1 MLAFDSFERPPILS
15 LDSLAVAP
23 LSPVEVG
30 EDWRFLDDDL
40 EGTFNRRPFFEDD
53 PSPVD
58 AISFSLELS
67 WTSWGLSTRSRDI
80 SPFEV
85 DDGIYTG
92 SWGLASVVAVNSAL
106 PTAYKVPKLSSGG
119 GRAWGWRQFSL
130 WATRL
135 TRVNGLGCG
144 QVSRRCFLE

>member
-1 MLAFDSFERPPILS
+1 MLS

-30 EDWRFLDDDL
+30 DDWRFLDDDL
-40 EGTFNRRPFFEDD
+40 EGTFNRRPFLEDD
-53 PSPVD
+53 PSPAD

-67 WTSWGLSTRSRDI
+67 WTSWGLSIRSRDI

-92 SWGLASVVAVNSAL
+92 KLGSSLRSHWSA
-106 PTAYKVPKLSSGG
+106 
-119 GRAWGWRQFSL
+119 WRKSTWVRQP
-130 WATRL
+130 
-135 TRVNGLGCG
+135 G
-144 QVSRRCFLE
+144 

>member
-1 MLAFDSFERPPILS
+1 MLS

-40 EGTFNRRPFFEDD
+40 EGTFNRRAFLEDD
-53 PSPVD
+53 PSPAD
-58 AISFSLELS
+58 AVSFSLELS
-67 WTSWGLSTRSRDI
+67 WTSWGLSIRSRDI

-92 SWGLASVVAVNSAL
+92 CWDLACDRIGQHWG
-106 PTAYKVPKLSSGG
+106 TARGFDSQAGKE
-119 GRAWGWRQFSL
+119 RAK
-130 WATRL
+130 
-135 TRVNGLGCG
+135 
-144 QVSRRCFLE
+144 

>member
-1 MLAFDSFERPPILS
+1 MLS

-30 EDWRFLDDDL
+30 DDWRFLDDDL
-40 EGTFNRRPFFEDD
+40 EGTFNRRPFLEDD
-53 PSPVD
+53 PSPAD

-67 WTSWGLSTRSRDI
+67 WTSWGLSIRSRDI

-92 SWGLASVVAVNSAL
+92 SWDLACDHIGQHRGGTRGFDSQAVKRSA
-106 PTAYKVPKLSSGG
+106 
-119 GRAWGWRQFSL
+119 R
-130 WATRL
+130 
-135 TRVNGLGCG
+135 NG
-144 QVSRRCFLE
+144 

>member
-1 MLAFDSFERPPILS
+1 MLS

-40 EGTFNRRPFFEDD
+40 EGTFNRRPFLEDD
-53 PSPVD
+53 PSPAD
-58 AISFSLELS
+58 TISFSLELS
-67 WTSWGLSTRSRDI
+67 WTSCGLSIRSRDI

-92 SWGLASVVAVNSAL
+92 SWDLASVVAVNL
-106 PTAYKVPKLSSGG
+106 GVPTAYKVPKLSFEGR
-119 GRAWGWRQFSL
+119 RAWGWRQFSL
-130 WATRL
+130 SATML
-135 TRVNGLGCG
+135 TRVNSLGCG
-144 QVSRRCFLE
+144 QVCRRCFSSKQVG

>member
-1 MLAFDSFERPPILS
+1 MLS

-40 EGTFNRRPFFEDD
+40 EGTFNRRPFLEDD
-53 PSPVD
+53 PSPAD

-67 WTSWGLSTRSRDI
+67 WTSWGLSIRSRDI

-92 SWGLASVVAVNSAL
+92 SWDLA
-106 PTAYKVPKLSSGG
+106 
-119 GRAWGWRQFSL
+119 
-130 WATRL
+130 
-135 TRVNGLGCG
+135 CDHIG
-144 QVSRRCFLE
+144 QH

>member
-58 AISFSLELS
+58 AVSFSLELS
-67 WTSWGLSTRSRDI
+67 WTSWGFSIRSRDI

-92 SWGLASVVAVNSAL
+92 SWGLA
-106 PTAYKVPKLSSGG
+106 
-119 GRAWGWRQFSL
+119 
-130 WATRL
+130 
-135 TRVNGLGCG
+135 CDHIG
-144 QVSRRCFLE
+144 QH